1 VNVSRWGKC
10 EQGFRRMAARRK
22 PAGIRSLVYG
32 VSKGKAG
39 IESLSV
45 SKPELPV
52 GIKRVT
58 PDLARLLLLGRNSI
72 YIKPLMK
79 TLTALIPFFN
89 EERTI
94 AELVRQLDSLPKGV
108 LSECIFVDDGSTDSS
123 SNLLTQALE
132 GAHFKSQIISKVN
145 GGKAS
150 AIKEGAKALGTTHA
164 VILDADLELN
174 TSDVARLWAVVQS
187 DKSDIVF
194 GYRSFIAQ
202 SAFTYRYAR
211 GNQFLSHLYGLLF
224 NEVITDVMCGFKL
237 MPSQYFQECPFR
249 YRKFGIEVELPLYLW
264 LKRLRPFEILVDY
277 KPRSREEG
285 KVIGVKDALQIIG
298 DLVIFRLRMARKRVT

>member
-1 VNVSRWGKC
+1 MGWVRVKVGLR
-10 EQGFRRMAARRK
+10 
-22 PAGIRSLVYG
+22 V
-32 VSKGKAG
+32 
-39 IESLSV
+39 LSV
-45 SKPELPV
+45 SE
-52 GIKRVT
+52 IKTLNRDQGVASA
-58 PDLARLLLLGRNSI
+58 LAQLLLPGAISTYI
-72 YIKPLMK
+72 YPLMK

-108 LSECIFVDDGSTDSS
+108 LTECIFVDDGSTDSS
-123 SNLLTQALE
+123 SKLLTQALE
-132 GAHFKSQIISKVN
+132 GTHFKSQIISKVN

-150 AIKEGAKALGTTHA
+150 AVKEGVKALTTTHA

-174 TSDVARLWAVVQS
+174 TNDVARLWAVVQS
-187 DKSDIVF
+187 GKSDIVF
-194 GYRSFIAQ
+194 GYRNFLAQ

-237 MPSQYFQECPFR
+237 MPCQYFQECPFR
-249 YRKFGIEVELPLYLW
+249 YSKFGIEVELPLYLW

-285 KVIGVKDALQIIG
+285 KVIGVNDALQIMV
-298 DLVIFRLRMARKRVT
+298 DLVVFRFRMARKRLP